1 MMRLLTAVLVVTAS
15 IGTGAE
21 DLTQSSALARELVM
35 HLETRHLEAF
45 ATQDPRA
52 PDRFIAVLYIADS
65 QLLVVGARHPAAQT
79 LAYEIQHQDFRDVY
93 LDLQGS
99 PDVSGKVFVHDIG
112 ADGLKRNGQTIP
124 DNVYEDGKQ
133 TLLVKKGTVD
143 NDRLARSEEEYGR
156 MLNALLAALA
166 SLPPSASGAQGTTK

>member
-1 MMRLLTAVLVVTAS
+1 MMRVLIAVLAVTATAT
-15 IGTGAE
+15 IAAE
-21 DLTQSSALARELVM
+21 DLTQSSALARELVT

-45 ATQDPRA
+45 ATPDPRA
-52 PDRFIAVLYIADS
+52 PDRFIAVLYADS
-65 QLLVVGARHPAAQT
+65 QLLVVGARHPAPQT
-79 LAYEIQHQDFRDVY
+79 LAFEIQHQQFRDVY

-133 TLLVKKGTVD
+133 TMLVKKGTVD
-143 NDRLARSEEEYGR
+143 TDRLARSEEEYER
-156 MLNALLAALA
+156 MLSALLAALA
-166 SLPPSASGAQGTTK
+166 SLPPSASVHR